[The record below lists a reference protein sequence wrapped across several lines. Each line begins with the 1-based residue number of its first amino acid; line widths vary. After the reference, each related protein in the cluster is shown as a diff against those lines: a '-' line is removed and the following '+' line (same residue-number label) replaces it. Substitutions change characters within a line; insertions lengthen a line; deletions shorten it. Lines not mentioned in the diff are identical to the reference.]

1 MEQRLQAQMLY
12 FYCIYFCNYL
22 EFTGNEATFLLVQF
36 SNFKNS
42 GFKKNVHGNSQR
54 WEKSQAAGS

>member
-1 MEQRLQAQMLY
+1 MLY
-12 FYCIYFCNYL
+12 FYCIYLCSYL
-22 EFTGNEATFLLVQF
+22 EFTGNEAAFLLVQF

-42 GFKKNVHGNSQR
+42 GFKKNVNGNSQR